1 MAFHYQVRHT
11 IHSKELQQ
19 MVLFCAA
26 KAVWQTANLDI
37 VETQLSELNGLEQIN
52 NSSPGRFSSSN
63 VSQHRNSRD
72 LQVDIW

>member
-37 VETQLSELNGLEQIN
+37 VETQLSE
-52 NSSPGRFSSSN
+52 
-63 VSQHRNSRD
+63 
-72 LQVDIW
+72 